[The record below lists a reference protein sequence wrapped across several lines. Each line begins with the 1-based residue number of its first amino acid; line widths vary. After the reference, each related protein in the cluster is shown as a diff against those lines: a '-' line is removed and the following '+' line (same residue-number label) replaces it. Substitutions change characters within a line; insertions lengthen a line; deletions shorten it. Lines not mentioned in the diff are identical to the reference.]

1 MIYFIISNNQ
11 DNLRTIGAR
20 YEDKTHLATTPSG
33 VYCQFSERF
42 RRCGIQAYTVLICKY
57 VLWPFQFLLSPRLKA
72 WLRIDWQGR

>member
-20 YEDKTHLATTPSG
+20 YEDKTHLANTPSG

-42 RRCGIQAYTVLICKY
+42 RRCGIQAYTVL
-57 VLWPFQFLLSPRLKA
+57 
-72 WLRIDWQGR
+72 